1 MSGWESKGERYGA
14 QIKWNAIEHSPIPI
28 ESVEYWARRFHACE
42 LWVLYVSLWI
52 NFIFREQRYECSEIL
67 RGRSK
72 YNCTYLMRQYDEYKT
87 NYHIAKRIWRKRYY
101 SYCIKDASVRLAWK
115 KDLSFIHHEWLIWL
129 MSSVTVF
136 PCNSLKQSV
145 QVHACA
151 FFAALLSWIWKPQLL
166 LHIHYFHQGEC

>member
-1 MSGWESKGERYGA
+1 MHVNCEFCMCLFELILFFVS
-14 QIKWNAIEHSPIPI
+14 NARCEMDLLH
-28 ESVEYWARRFHACE
+28 EYD
-42 LWVLYVSLWI
+42 
-52 NFIFREQRYECSEIL
+52 ECSEIL

-151 FFAALLSWIWKPQLL
+151 FLAALLSWIWKPQLL